1 MTRLPSRDSGLGD
14 PSHLPEDELIDLKPV
29 ADEADAVHTSRYMR
43 QRILMSSTPRPLFHA
58 VAYNEGM
65 LKTAD
70 LAKLAKAY
78 GGQTGLALAVGVAQP
93 TVSRWLKGAMPD
105 PRAAMAASIFLCVDV
120 FS

>member
-1 MTRLPSRDSGLGD
+1 
-14 PSHLPEDELIDLKPV
+14 
-29 ADEADAVHTSRYMR
+29 
-43 QRILMSSTPRPLFHA
+43 MSSTPRPLFHA

-105 PRAAMAASIFLCVDV
+105 PRAAMAASIFLCGDV